1 MTAAKTEKL
10 ESDDDEDQDSETST
24 ERKYKW
30 YIERNGSP
38 IHIKKALKLLFQESL
53 SRKNEAADIGLLI
66 PFTLLWHPLTHLT
79 M

>member
-38 IHIKKALKLLFQESL
+38 IHIKKALKLLIPREFISKEL
-53 SRKNEAADIGLLI
+53 SRIGLLI
-66 PFTLLWHPLTHLT
+66 PSTFLWHPLTHLT